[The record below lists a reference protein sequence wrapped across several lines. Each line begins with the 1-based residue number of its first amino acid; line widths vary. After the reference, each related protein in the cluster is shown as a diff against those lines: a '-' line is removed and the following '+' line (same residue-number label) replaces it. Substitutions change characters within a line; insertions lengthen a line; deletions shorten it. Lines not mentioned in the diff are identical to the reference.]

1 MAESVS
7 PERPTASWKPTLG
20 AGAAP
25 ARAPVAL
32 PAPGQVLGGRFV
44 LGQVLGSG
52 ASGMV
57 YSAFDERLGQKVAI
71 KVVLPHLVDEATR
84 QRLRREV
91 QAARQAHPNVVGVY
105 DLHEADGFVFLS
117 MELVEGGGL
126 RGLLTEKGRLGADET
141 VALGRQLA
149 AALAHFHALGL
160 VHRDVKPG
168 NILIAPDGTAK
179 LCDLGLTRALQH
191 GDTVTESAMLM
202 GTPAYMA
209 PEQGLHPEVSPAADV
224 YALGLTLWE
233 CLSGE
238 VPLKGDTALDTLMR
252 RQKLAPRPL
261 RGSVPGCP
269 PWLDRLLRQMLDPDP
284 ARRPTA
290 ARVEQALTSGR
301 APFRLPRRALAAA
314 ALVVVAVSASLLGWR
329 AVEGRRTT
337 RLEGVGQTVHGL
349 DSRGRSR
356 WEYTTASTIRQTER
370 ADVDGDGRPDLI
382 VSAYPSFQER
392 SDPASKLV
400 PEVLVV
406 GEDGR
411 LLTRARPEELIPGWP
426 HPFNRQLDCAAIAR
440 DLDDDGAA
448 EVLLNCIHPTFYPTE
463 LLLYRPRE
471 DRWEWVLD
479 HTGHIYDILP
489 LPDPRT
495 PRLRLFAVN
504 NRLAM
509 LPVAA
514 ELAINPASSRRM
526 GAVEAVPLASPDRGM
541 GLGGSSRWLAY
552 VPLPQAEA
560 EARWLVAGRPGV
572 WSDPEGGW
580 GIVLDG
586 GHEARLDRLHN
597 PQPGPN
603 AGRDLE
609 ETRLAFFQHLQGF
622 APRTQPATPSEVREL
637 ARDVAG
643 QIAPLLDEA
652 PYRAIFALA
661 VARALARARDPEGAA
676 AFLGA
681 EAPPDPPEDLVYRLA
696 HLEAVAARLDRASAS
711 LAPMVRAPRTP
722 RGSYDARLLL
732 VRVAVEA
739 RDVATVRMCAEKVAE
754 WSTESAQQATLT
766 ATARARAWL
775 WWDETPT
782 AGAAIRSTPYLP
794 EGDALAVLL
803 RWRHDQIAEGDVE
816 AMRQLAKAAPETAAE
831 SQVAM
836 AAALLG
842 QGRPS
847 EAIDTLESLIET
859 LEYDARDD
867 FANRQTLDLARAVRV
882 KALAAVRRP
891 SAVTEA
897 AALVRR
903 LTPGLLPSILAREVA
918 SPPGPRPSGSARQG

>member
-1 MAESVS
+1 MVRVS
-7 PERPTASWKPTLG
+7 FEHPTASWRPTPGGEPL
-20 AGAAP
+20 P
-25 ARAPVAL
+25 QRSPLAL
-32 PAPGQVLGGRFV
+32 PAPGQVLAGRFV
-44 LGQVLGSG
+44 LGQVLGGG

-105 DLHEADGFVFLS
+105 DLHEADGLVFLS

-126 RGLLTEKGRLGADET
+126 RGLLTERGRLIAEET

-179 LCDLGLTRALQH
+179 LCDLGLTRPLQH
-191 GDTVTESAMLM
+191 GDTVTESAMLV

-252 RQKLAPRPL
+252 RQKLTPRPL

-290 ARVEQALTSGR
+290 SQVELALARGR
-301 APFRLPRRALAAA
+301 APFRLPRRALAVA
-314 ALVVVAVSASLLGWR
+314 ALVLVAVGASLLGWR

-337 RLEGVGQTVHGL
+337 RLEGVGQTVRGL
-349 DSRGRSR
+349 DSRGAPR
-356 WEYTTASTIRQTER
+356 WEYQTASTIRQTER
-370 ADVDGDGRPDLI
+370 ADVDGDGRPELI
-382 VSAYPSFQER
+382 VVAYPALDER
-392 SDPASKLV
+392 SDPASRLA
-400 PEVLVV
+400 PDVLVV
-406 GEDGR
+406 REDGR
-411 LLTRARPEELIPGWP
+411 LVTRVQPEQMMSDWP
-426 HPFNRQLDCAAIAR
+426 HPYGRQLSCAALAL
-440 DLDDDGAA
+440 DLDRDGAA
-448 EVLLNCIHPTFYPTE
+448 EVLLNCMHPTFYPTE
-463 LLLYRPRE
+463 LFLYRPRE

-489 LPDPRT
+489 LPDPER
-495 PRLRLFAVN
+495 PRLRFLAVN

-514 ELAINPASSRRM
+514 ELSIDLASPRRKGTVEL
-526 GAVEAVPLASPDRGM
+526 GALASPDRGM
-541 GLGGSSRWLAY
+541 GLGRMARWVAY
-552 VPLPQAEA
+552 VPLPQEEA
-560 EARWLVAGRPGV
+560 EARWLTAGRPGV
-572 WSDPEGGW
+572 WRSPEGGW
-580 GIVLDG
+580 AIVLDG
-586 GHEARLDRLHN
+586 GHEVRLDTLHN

-603 AGRDLE
+603 VGRDLE
-609 ETRLAFFQHLQGF
+609 EARLAFFQLLQGL
-622 APRTQPATPSEVREL
+622 APRAQPATPSEVRER
-637 ARDVAG
+637 ARDVAR
-643 QIAPLLDEA
+643 QIAPLLDET
-652 PYRAIFALA
+652 PYRAIYSLA
-661 VARALARARDPEGAA
+661 VARALARAQDPEGAV

-681 EAPPDPPEDLVYRLA
+681 EAPREPPEDVVFRLA
-696 HLEAVAARLDRASAS
+696 HLEAVAGHLDRASEG
-711 LAPMVRAPRTP
+711 LMPIVRAPRTP

-732 VRVAVEA
+732 LRVAVEA
-739 RDVATVRMCAEKVAE
+739 RDLSTVSMCCEKLGEWATEK
-754 WSTESAQQATLT
+754 AQQALLT
-766 ATARARAWL
+766 ATAAARARL

-782 AGAAIRSTPYLP
+782 AGASIRSTAYLP

-803 RWRHDQIAEGDVE
+803 RWRHGQTAESDVE
-816 AMRQLAKAAPETAAE
+816 AMRLLARSAPEVAAE
-831 SQVAM
+831 SQAAL

-842 QGRPS
+842 RGRPA
-847 EAIDTLESLIET
+847 EAVETLESLIQT

-867 FANRQTLDLARAVRV
+867 FANRQTLDLACALRV
-882 KALAAVRRP
+882 TALAAARRP
-891 SAVTEA
+891 SAVAEA
-897 AALVRR
+897 AALVRT

-918 SPPGPRPSGSARQG
+918 STRGPRGLGPGR